1 MFVELSRDS
10 SVQLRIKSWSV
21 IPCSIGLFEI
31 VSILELAIDDVFLVE
46 SGHGEQ
52 IELNDSK

>member
-46 SGHGEQ
+46 SGHVEQ
-52 IELNDSK
+52 IELSKSR